1 MIKGA
6 HVVAFPFPA
15 GGHLARFF
23 PFAKSLARNGLTI
36 TFITTIPHLAN
47 ARRALVVNNSVEARE
62 NIRLVCF
69 DLPAEYAE
77 VNRKNFIAMIQVTN
91 NMRDQLSELM
101 TALMKPNGVTSDISQ
116 SSDSRFGP
124 PVCIISD
131 MFLAWTQDIAD
142 EFKIPRYCLFP
153 TPHLLSLLYSLR
165 DFNAQGLLPVPS
177 DGKSLEI
184 PCFPPIVP
192 SDLPSNLPSPGL
204 LVYEGERLWE
214 AAGVLVNSVYELES
228 EIIDGLQE
236 MICKHST
243 REQVSSSV
251 QPLRQRLQFAQDNNE
266 CLHWLNKQPES
277 SVLFICFGTISVF
290 PMEQMHEFAS
300 GLEASGVR
308 FLWVVKI
315 PAASS
320 TVNGLSP
327 ITSTDQQRLASYFP
341 KSFMERTKDKGL
353 IYTSWAPQ
361 LQILAHPTIGGFLT
375 HCGWNSVTESIAMGV
390 PMIAWPLWA
399 DQMLNR
405 VLCVDILHIALPV
418 HKNFK
423 DTVVR
428 GEEVERVIR
437 LLMEDKR
444 GQAMKKKV
452 EELSKVLEKATGPG
466 GSSRRNLALFV
477 EEVNSIRLMNK

>member
-1 MIKGA
+1 M
-6 HVVAFPFPA
+6 
-15 GGHLARFF
+15 
-23 PFAKSLARNGLTI
+23 
-36 TFITTIPHLAN
+36 
-47 ARRALVVNNSVEARE
+47 
-62 NIRLVCF
+62 
-69 DLPAEYAE
+69 
-77 VNRKNFIAMIQVTN
+77 Q
-91 NMRDQLSELM
+91 
-101 TALMKPNGVTSDISQ
+101 
-116 SSDSRFGP
+116 
-124 PVCIISD
+124 
-131 MFLAWTQDIAD
+131 
-142 EFKIPRYCLFP
+142 
-153 TPHLLSLLYSLR
+153 
-165 DFNAQGLLPVPS
+165 
-177 DGKSLEI
+177 
-184 PCFPPIVP
+184 
-192 SDLPSNLPSPGL
+192 
-204 LVYEGERLWE
+204 
-214 AAGVLVNSVYELES
+214 
-228 EIIDGLQE
+228 
-236 MICKHST
+236 
-243 REQVSSSV
+243 
-251 QPLRQRLQFAQDNNE
+251 
-266 CLHWLNKQPES
+266 
-277 SVLFICFGTISVF
+277 
-290 PMEQMHEFAS
+290 QMHEFAS

-327 ITSTDQQRLASYFP
+327 ITSTDQEHLASYFP
-341 KSFMERTKDKGL
+341 ESFMERTKDKGL

-405 VLCVDILHIALPV
+405 VLCVDILHIALSV
-418 HKNFK
+418 HKNFE

-477 EEVNSIRLMNK
+477 EEVNSIRLSK